1 MYTRGFT
8 LIELMIVVSII
19 GILSAIAIPSYNNY
33 IVSAQLTEAH
43 TLAQQLKP
51 AINEYYKTHGRFP
64 KSNKEAGLPEPQYLI
79 GNFVK
84 RIEVEDGA
92 LHITLG
98 NKINQNLRDKVI
110 SIQPLVVVN
119 SPLSPTSW
127 NCGAAEP
134 PAGMKTVGANK
145 TSKDIVTL
153 PLMCR

>member
-1 MYTRGFT
+1 MNTKGFT

-43 TLAQQLKP
+43 TLANQLKS
-51 AINEYYKTHGRFP
+51 AIGDYYKAHGRFP
-64 KSNKEAGLPEPQYLI
+64 KNNKEAGIPEAKYLI

-92 LHITLG
+92 LHVTLG
-98 NKINQNLRDKVI
+98 NKVNQHLRDKVI
-110 SIQPLVVVN
+110 SMQPLVVIN
-119 SPLSPTSW
+119 SPLSPISW

-134 PAGMKTVGANK
+134 PTGMKTVGANK
-145 TSKDIVTL
+145 TSKDITAL
-153 PLMCR
+153 PATCR